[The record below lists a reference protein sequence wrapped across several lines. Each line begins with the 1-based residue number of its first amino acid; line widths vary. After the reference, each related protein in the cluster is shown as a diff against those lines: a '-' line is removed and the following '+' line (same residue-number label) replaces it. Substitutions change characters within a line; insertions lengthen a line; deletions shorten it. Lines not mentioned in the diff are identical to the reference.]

1 MLLNKFFVSCVLML
15 CMAMALSGG
24 AQAASPRAR
33 SDLTPVGMRGIW
45 YPKTEAGAQQC
56 ARYVRRRP
64 VELDPGALQVGDQNL
79 MEWGPEGRHKVVF
92 VVEVRPKRRWTWRL
106 QGLLDVYPYEAPKVL
121 ETYVFELRKDELRWS
136 RRVVDVVT
144 ERVET
149 SVYVRCV

>member
-1 MLLNKFFVSCVLML
+1 MLNKIFASCVLVL
-15 CMAMALSGG
+15 GMAVVLPGG

-56 ARYVRRRP
+56 ARYVLRRP
-64 VELDPGALQVGDQNL
+64 VELDPGALQIGDQNI
-79 MEWGPEGRHKVVF
+79 MEWGSLGQHKVVF
-92 VVEVRPKRRWTWRL
+92 VVDVRAKRRSTWRL
-106 QGLLDVYPYEAPKVL
+106 QGLLDAYPYEAPKVL
-121 ETYVFELRKDELRWS
+121 ETYVFEVRKDELRWS

>member
-1 MLLNKFFVSCVLML
+1 MLNKFFASCVLAL
-15 CMAMALSGG
+15 GMAVVLPGG

-33 SDLTPVGMRGIW
+33 SDLTPVGMRSIW

-64 VELDPGALQVGDQNL
+64 VELDPGALQIGDQNI
-79 MEWGPEGRHKVVF
+79 MEWGPVGQHKVVF
-92 VVEVRPKRRWTWRL
+92 VVDVRAKRRSTWRL
-106 QGLLDVYPYEAPKVL
+106 QGLLDTYPYEAPKVL
-121 ETYVFELRKDELRWS
+121 ETYVFEVRKDELRWS
-136 RRVVDVVT
+136 RRVVDLMT